1 MIENFI
7 DIKLLLII
15 ISLTIMYY
23 YIYDSD
29 NIIIE
34 DESVHSDIF
43 LAHSVP

>member
-7 DIKLLLII
+7 DIKVLLIA

-23 YIYDSD
+23 YIFDSD

-34 DESVHSDIF
+34 DESVRSDIF
-43 LAHSVP
+43 LSDSIP

>member
-7 DIKLLLII
+7 DIKILLIV
-15 ISLTIMYY
+15 ISLTILFYY
-23 YIYDSD
+23 VNDSD

-43 LAHSVP
+43 LTHSVP

>member
-7 DIKLLLII
+7 DIKVLLVV

-23 YIYDSD
+23 YINDSD

-43 LAHSVP
+43 LTHSVP

>member
-7 DIKLLLII
+7 DIKVLLIV

-23 YIYDSD
+23 YIFDSD

>member
-7 DIKLLLII
+7 DIKVLLIA

-23 YIYDSD
+23 YINDSD

-43 LAHSVP
+43 LTHRVP

>member
-7 DIKLLLII
+7 DIKVLLII

>member
-7 DIKLLLII
+7 DIKVLLIV

-23 YIYDSD
+23 YIFDSD

-43 LAHSVP
+43 LTHSVP